1 MLNGLSTPATA
12 AKAWVDAWERG
23 WAEHDSASI
32 ADRYVA
38 NCTFSSH
45 PFRALVRG
53 RAAAAAWISEAF
65 AEERPA
71 RFVFGAPIV
80 ADDGRAAVEY
90 RAIITGPDGIDT
102 TLAGTTILRFD
113 EAGLVIEHRDYWTT
127 SAGDL
132 GLDLP
137 MEASA

>member
-1 MLNGLSTPATA
+1 M
-12 AKAWVDAWERG
+12 DAWKRG
-23 WAEHDSASI
+23 WAEHDSVSVAE
-32 ADRYVA
+32 RYAA

-45 PFRALVRG
+45 PLRPTVRG
-53 RAAAAAWISEAF
+53 RAAAAAWIRDAF
-65 AEERPA
+65 AEESSA
-71 RFVFGAPIV
+71 RFVFGLPIV
-80 ADDGRAAVEY
+80 ADDRAAVEY
-90 RAIITGPDGIDT
+90 RAIITDQDGVET

-113 EAGLVIEHRDYWTT
+113 ETGLVIEHRDYWTT